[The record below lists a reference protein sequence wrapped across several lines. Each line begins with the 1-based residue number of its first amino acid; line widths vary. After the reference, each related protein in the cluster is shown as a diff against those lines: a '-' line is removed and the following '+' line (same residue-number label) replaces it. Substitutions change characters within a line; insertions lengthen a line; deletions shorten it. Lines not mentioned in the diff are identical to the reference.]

1 MAKVLKVV
9 ISVVAPEK
17 SIVPWAWAT
26 LVSESARRVGAIV
39 RMAHRRCCLTD
50 RTDSRVDVLSNRRRR
65 PNRFT
70 LYHRRPGVSV
80 MAVALLGKWVMGTSL
95 NGWISRDSAAKVAS

>member
-26 LVSESARRVGAIV
+26 LVERKRKKGGGHRADGREKCWILEGCVVVDRRTV
-39 RMAHRRCCLTD
+39 
-50 RTDSRVDVLSNRRRR
+50 
-65 PNRFT
+65 
-70 LYHRRPGVSV
+70 
-80 MAVALLGKWVMGTSL
+80 
-95 NGWISRDSAAKVAS
+95 

>member
-26 LVSESARRVGAIV
+26 LVRERARRVGAIV
-39 RMAHRRCCLTD
+39 RMAGRRLAFREGFVRAIADTRGD
-50 RTDSRVDVLSNRRRR
+50 R
-65 PNRFT
+65 F
-70 LYHRRPGVSV
+70 
-80 MAVALLGKWVMGTSL
+80 
-95 NGWISRDSAAKVAS
+95 

>member
-26 LVSESARRVGAIV
+26 PANESARRVGAIV
-39 RMAHRRCCLTD
+39 RMAERSVVLRVVSRQPVGGRNEQPIATGVAIG
-50 RTDSRVDVLSNRRRR
+50 RYGGIDSLCTSADS
-65 PNRFT
+65 
-70 LYHRRPGVSV
+70 GVSIR
-80 MAVALLGKWVMGTSL
+80 AKLGRFRGRVQ
-95 NGWISRDSAAKVAS
+95 

>member
-26 LVSESARRVGAIV
+26 PAIERTKRVGVIV
-39 RMAHRRCCLTD
+39 RMADRREDFRKGYARRMPDGIASRLQLASD
-50 RTDSRVDVLSNRRRR
+50 RMRRR
-65 PNRFT
+65 NRFT
-70 LYHRRPGVSV
+70 LHLR
-80 MAVALLGKWVMGTSL
+80 
-95 NGWISRDSAAKVAS
+95 